1 MFITNVWNFWRLPQY
16 FWRLSGDLS
25 ENKRNQMKTNEKLIK
40 FILISFSILYKYF
53 SIVFQANK
61 E

>member
-25 ENKRNQMKTNEKLIK
+25 ENKRNQVKTNEKLIE
-40 FILISFSILYKYF
+40 FIFISFSIFYRHF
-53 SIVFQANK
+53 SVVFQANNW
-61 E
+61 

>member
-1 MFITNVWNFWRLPQY
+1 MFITNVWNFWRLLQY

-25 ENKRNQMKTNEKLIK
+25 ENKWNRMKTNEN
-40 FILISFSILYKYF
+40 FIEFIFISFTIHYKYF

>member
-1 MFITNVWNFWRLPQY
+1 MFITNVWNFWRLLQY

-25 ENKRNQMKTNEKLIK
+25 ENKRNQVKTNDK
-40 FILISFSILYKYF
+40 FNTFIFVLFSMFYKHL